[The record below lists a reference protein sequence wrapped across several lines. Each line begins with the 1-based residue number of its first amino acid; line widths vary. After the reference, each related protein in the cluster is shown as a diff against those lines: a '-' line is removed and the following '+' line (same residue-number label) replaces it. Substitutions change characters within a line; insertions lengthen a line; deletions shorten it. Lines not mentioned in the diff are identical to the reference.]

1 MAITILYLGDR
12 VFSRH
17 SMEIFLQWLDE
28 LDDLVFAAF
37 SIWLRLRRLCL
48 AVAMIAAIALH
59 AAPRLG
65 IQPGVEFALAEIS
78 LAALAVWAF
87 VAALSASAE
96 RTRRS
101 TAISA

>member
-1 MAITILYLGDR
+1 
-12 VFSRH
+12 
-17 SMEIFLQWLDE
+17 MEIVLQWLDE

-37 SIWLRLRRLCL
+37 LIWLRLRRFCL
-48 AVAMIAAIALH
+48 AVAMITAVSLH

-65 IQPGVEFALAEIS
+65 VQPGVEFALAEIS
-78 LAALAVWAF
+78 LGSLAVWAF
-87 VAALSASAE
+87 VAALSASAD